1 MEVNW
6 TSWAIG
12 DFTTD
17 HYFKYESEI
26 KATYDVIALMD
37 SDRSRTGELHGVTFH
52 NIDEIGQISFDVIVV
67 APAYHKMEIIHQL
80 MAHGITKDK
89 IIPWLP
95 FVCSAT
101 PETTIRIEDDSC

>member
-1 MEVNW
+1 
-6 TSWAIG
+6 
-12 DFTTD
+12 
-17 HYFKYESEI
+17 
-26 KATYDVIALMD
+26 MD

-101 PETTIRIEDDSC
+101 PETTIRIEDDSCLVSSGRVRFRLRHSSDFGVLNQVYAHAD